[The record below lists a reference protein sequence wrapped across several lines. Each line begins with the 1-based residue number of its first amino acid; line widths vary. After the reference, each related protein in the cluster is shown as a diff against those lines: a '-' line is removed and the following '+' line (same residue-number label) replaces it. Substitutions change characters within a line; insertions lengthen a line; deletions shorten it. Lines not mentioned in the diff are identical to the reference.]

1 MMKTYVFRVEVS
13 FQALIKS
20 FKKKK
25 SFYYTMLFSSSDL
38 EDFSKNLVI
47 LFFAYSAGFL
57 IGSLI
62 RKVGENEIK
71 IQGLKMREKTRDLIH
86 DLERR
91 ENESELKK

>member
-1 MMKTYVFRVEVS
+1 MMKTYVFRVEAS

-47 LFFAYSAGFL
+47 LFSAYSAGFL

-62 RKVGENEIK
+62 RKVGKNEIE
-71 IQGLKMREKTRDLIH
+71 IQGLKMREKTRHLIH